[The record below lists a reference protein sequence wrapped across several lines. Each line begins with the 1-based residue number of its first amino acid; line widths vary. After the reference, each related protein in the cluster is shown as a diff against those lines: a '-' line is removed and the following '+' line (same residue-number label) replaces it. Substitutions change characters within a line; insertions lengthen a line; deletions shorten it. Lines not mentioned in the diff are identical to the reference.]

1 MSIVAEKG
9 LSQLPDDQKLVKEA
23 IQNKIETNDLAYWQD
38 FFAQLDLCVE
48 PVLSLAEAL
57 NSELAVEREW
67 VVDVP
72 LSKNDTALERQ
83 LANPIQFSRSKMRY
97 DYIGQALGV
106 GEW

>member
-23 IQNKIETNDLAYWQD
+23 IQNKIGTKDLAYWQD
-38 FFAQLDLCVE
+38 FFAQRDLCVE

-57 NSELAVEREW
+57 NSELSNEREW
-67 VVDVP
+67 VVNVP
-72 LSKNDTALERQ
+72 LNKNDSAVERQ
-83 LANPIQFSRSKMRY
+83 LANPIQFSRSIMRY
-97 DYIGQALGV
+97 DYIGQALGA